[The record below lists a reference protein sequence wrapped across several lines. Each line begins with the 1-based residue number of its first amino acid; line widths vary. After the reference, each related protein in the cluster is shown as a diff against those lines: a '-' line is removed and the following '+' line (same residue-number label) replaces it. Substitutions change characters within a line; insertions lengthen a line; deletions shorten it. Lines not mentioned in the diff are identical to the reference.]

1 MQLESL
7 HARLNMRGNLLPAA
21 STVLDRNELF
31 FDKGAQSA
39 GICGEVDVKLC
50 AGRFALQIENT
61 GTVIDMK
68 LHECKQAGFGGC
80 EIRIDNKCRNVRAEA
95 GFLLLC
101 HTGVSFL
108 SFDFDKR
115 KTGSTSGF

>member
-1 MQLESL
+1 
-7 HARLNMRGNLLPAA
+7 MRGNLLPAA

-95 GFLLLC
+95 GFL
-101 HTGVSFL
+101 
-108 SFDFDKR
+108 
-115 KTGSTSGF
+115 

>member
-1 MQLESL
+1 
-7 HARLNMRGNLLPAA
+7 MRGNLLPAA
-21 STVLDRNELF
+21 STVLDGNELF

-115 KTGSTSGF
+115 KTGSASGF

>member
-1 MQLESL
+1 
-7 HARLNMRGNLLPAA
+7 MRGNLLPAA
-21 STVLDRNELF
+21 STVLDGNELF

-68 LHECKQAGFGGC
+68 LNRRASVV
-80 EIRIDNKCRNVRAEA
+80 VRSE
-95 GFLLLC
+95 
-101 HTGVSFL
+101 
-108 SFDFDKR
+108 
-115 KTGSTSGF
+115 STTSVVMYVPKPVFFCFAILASPF

>member
-1 MQLESL
+1 
-7 HARLNMRGNLLPAA
+7 MRGNLLPAA

-61 GTVIDMK
+61 GTVMVKNIPVLTSDTLNFEEVMSNYK
-68 LHECKQAGFGGC
+68 KVLT
-80 EIRIDNKCRNVRAEA
+80 EIARWP
-95 GFLLLC
+95 
-101 HTGVSFL
+101 
-108 SFDFDKR
+108 
-115 KTGSTSGF
+115 